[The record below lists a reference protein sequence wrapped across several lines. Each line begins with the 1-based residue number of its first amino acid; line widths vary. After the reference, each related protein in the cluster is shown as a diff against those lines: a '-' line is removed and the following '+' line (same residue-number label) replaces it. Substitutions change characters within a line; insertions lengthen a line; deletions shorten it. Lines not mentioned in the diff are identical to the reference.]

1 MGRRV
6 WGKERAMFG
15 LFGTWARCDGGGLWS
30 KVDSG
35 ALGWS
40 GSVCVGVGDQ
50 VYNRS
55 GSMRTSSICN
65 TAFKRTTPTII
76 KILIPLGGRLR
87 RRKKAAVMEKT

>member
-1 MGRRV
+1 MGRRCG
-6 WGKERAMFG
+6 GKERVKFG
-15 LFGTWARCDGGGLWS
+15 LFGTWARCDAGDGDGLWS
-30 KVDSG
+30 KVDLG

-65 TAFKRTTPTII
+65 TSFKMTTPTII
-76 KILIPLGGRLR
+76 KILF
-87 RRKKAAVMEKT
+87 T